1 MKIDTKTSQRLRVE
15 VLVYQRVPEE
25 GQCGTG
31 RRETHF
37 TPLSPLLFCLLPSP
51 FSSGPT
57 SIPNP
62 PGATHV
68 LDMSLNSVHVKA
80 KCLCECGFF
89 TFAQIMWYCKPCL
102 VSYLFHLRFCF

>member
-1 MKIDTKTSQRLRVE
+1 MQDTRYQICPHIKNVSNINFHIKISKLIKIDAKTSQQLRVE

-31 RRETHF
+31 RRETRF

-68 LDMSLNSVHVKA
+68 LDMSLN
-80 KCLCECGFF
+80 
-89 TFAQIMWYCKPCL
+89 I
-102 VSYLFHLRFCF
+102 VSM